1 MLIMATITHREMKR
15 CYIDDK
21 ITFPISKSIK
31 RLRDYDEQKQLIK
44 CDRSL
49 EHRKKIQR
57 INEKEEE
64 QQQQYHCQV
73 YLKLFP
79 STLKCSLDVIVK
91 SINKQT
97 NDIDDS
103 DSILIAKSRIPKTI
117 KPGVIRVRLVSSLF
131 SADIDVHEDPFLTKL
146 ETIKNQPYHNHFDKQ
161 FALILKN
168 SYIGPGAIG
177 KLFIESLDPSN
188 GSYTNNPPIFELNLN
203 LASQYEILLTSSHR
217 KSDNNLICSSLQCG
231 CILSSD
237 QSRLTI
243 SDKCNLKLSDMK
255 LIHRLAEP
263 LRCLWKSIGR
273 ELSPCFSEMDLYEFN
288 QRYFF
293 SEGNQE
299 CTYQLLREWYVRDP
313 HQANI
318 RYLLTR
324 LQLPIHIVM
333 TIHNDIVRTFSSS

>member
-1 MLIMATITHREMKR
+1 MATITHREMKR
-15 CYIDDK
+15 CYFDDK

-57 INEKEEE
+57 ISQKEEE
-64 QQQQYHCQV
+64 EEEEQQYHCQV

-91 SINKQT
+91 PINKQT
-97 NDIDDS
+97 KDSDDI

-117 KPGVIRVRLVSSLF
+117 KPGVIRVRLVSALF
-131 SADIDVHEDPFLTKL
+131 SADIDVHEDPSLIKL
-146 ETIKNQPYHNHFDKQ
+146 ETIKNQSYHNHFDKQ

-168 SYIGPGAIG
+168 SQIGPGAIG
-177 KLFIESLDPSN
+177 KLFIEFLDPSN

-203 LASQYEILLTSSHR
+203 LASQHKIPLTSSHQ
-217 KSDNNLICSSLQCG
+217 KSDDNIICSSLKCG

-237 QSRLTI
+237 QSRLSI
-243 SDKCNLKLSDMK
+243 SDKCNLILDDMK
-255 LIHRLAEP
+255 LVHRLAEP

-273 ELSPCFSEMDLYEFN
+273 ELSPCFSEIDLDDFN
-288 QRYFF
+288 QRYFL

-299 CTYQLLREWYVRDP
+299 CTYQLLREWYTRDP

-324 LQLPIHIVM
+324 LQLPFHIVM
-333 TIHNDIVRTFSSS
+333 TIHNNVVRTFSLS

>member
-1 MLIMATITHREMKR
+1 MLIMATITHQEMKR
-15 CYIDDK
+15 CYFDDK

-44 CDRSL
+44 RDRSL

-57 INEKEEE
+57 INEKDEE
-64 QQQQYHCQV
+64 QQYHCQV

-91 SINKQT
+91 SINQQT
-97 NDIDDS
+97 NDNDDI

-131 SADIDVHEDPFLTKL
+131 SADIDVHEDPSLIKL
-146 ETIKNQPYHNHFDKQ
+146 ETIKSQPYLNHFDKQ

-168 SYIGPGAIG
+168 SQIGPGAIG

-203 LASQYEILLTSSHR
+203 LASQYEILLTSSHK

-237 QSRLTI
+237 QSRLSI
-243 SDKCNLKLSDMK
+243 SDKCNLILSDTK

-263 LRCLWKSIGR
+263 LRCLWKFIGR
-273 ELSPCFSEMDLYEFN
+273 ELFPCFSEIDIDDLN
-288 QRYFF
+288 QRYFL

-299 CTYQLLREWYVRDP
+299 CTYQLLREWYIRDP

-318 RYLLTR
+318 RYLLTQ
-324 LQLPIHIVM
+324 LQLPFHIVM
-333 TIHNDIVRTFSSS
+333 TIHNDVVRTFSSS